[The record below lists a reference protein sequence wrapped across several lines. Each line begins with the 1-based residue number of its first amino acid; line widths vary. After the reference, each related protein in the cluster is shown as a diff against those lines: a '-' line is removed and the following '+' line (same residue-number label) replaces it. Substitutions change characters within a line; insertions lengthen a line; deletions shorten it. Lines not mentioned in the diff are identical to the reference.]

1 MNISVEEAAER
12 LDAVL
17 RIVDDWIDSM
27 TDEMFLFDDFFVP
40 NDDPGV
46 QVDVAINGRSV
57 PIMVKRGLSLGDRE
71 AAKAIATKTRLD
83 LTKGQLVV
91 ESFDD
96 GAFTLELLFRCI
108 KSWPFVRDGKQVPVT
123 RENILA
129 LKSSAADAFA
139 LLVQNL
145 VQDKS
150 EALTPFVKAS
160 DAAS

>member
-1 MNISVEEAAER
+1 MS
-12 LDAVL
+12 
-17 RIVDDWIDSM
+17 
-27 TDEMFLFDDFFVP
+27 DEMFLFDDFFVP

-46 QVDVAINGRSV
+46 QVDVAINGRVV

-71 AAKAIATKTRLD
+71 AAKSVATKTRLD
-83 LTKGQLVV
+83 PTKGTLTA
-91 ESFDD
+91 ESFDE
-96 GAFTLELLFRCI
+96 GAFVVELLFRCI
-108 KSWPFVRDGKQVPVT
+108 KSWPFVRDGKTVPVT

-145 VQDKS
+145 VQDKM
-150 EALTPFVKAS
+150 EALAPFGKAS